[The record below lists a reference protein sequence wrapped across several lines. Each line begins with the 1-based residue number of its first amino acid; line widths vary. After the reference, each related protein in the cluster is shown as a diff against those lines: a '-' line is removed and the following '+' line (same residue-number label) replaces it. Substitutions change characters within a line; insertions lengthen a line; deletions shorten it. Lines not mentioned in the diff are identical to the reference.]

1 MSEGKYIDEEDL
13 GGGGGKTIDNEDNN
27 SGSSKLI
34 DEGDVDNGASSKTIE
49 IEDDEELEEEEEEEK
64 TLMVQVMDYCRTR
77 DFLKIFEDYIINHI
91 KYFKDATDD
100 EHRLEWTKIFE
111 DYLKLFEDVLA
122 QFIDK
127 KGGNYAS
134 FYRQC
139 REKQDMG
146 TPEEKHFLKLLL
158 ASADYQ
164 DFSRIMV
171 REARYYYQ
179 TGISHFGYVPPEAV
193 EMDDKYLDP
202 RTQKRKINIWMYMGT
217 KRKKE
222 INGK

>member
-1 MSEGKYIDEEDL
+1 MSEGKYIDEEEMA
-13 GGGGGKTIDNEDNN
+13 GGKTTDEAESAGGKHIDQEDEA
-27 SGSSKLI
+27 SE
-34 DEGDVDNGASSKTIE
+34 EG
-49 IEDDEELEEEEEEEK
+49 EK
-64 TLMVQVMDYCRTR
+64 SLMEQTMDYCRTR

-91 KYFKDATDD
+91 KYFKDAEEE

-122 QFIDK
+122 SFIDK
-127 KGGNYAS
+127 KGGNYAA
-134 FYRQC
+134 FYREC
-139 REKQDMG
+139 REKQGEG

-171 REARYYYQ
+171 REARYYYS

-193 EMDDKYLDP
+193 EMDDKYQDP
-202 RTQKRKINIWMYMGT
+202 RFAK
-217 KRKKE
+217 
-222 INGK
+222 GK

>member
-1 MSEGKYIDEEDL
+1 MSEGKYIDEEDM
-13 GGGGGKTIDNEDNN
+13 GGGGGKTIDA
-27 SGSSKLI
+27 
-34 DEGDVDNGASSKTIE
+34 GDDNGGSSKTIDDGDSRGGSSKTID
-49 IEDDEELEEEEEEEK
+49 IEDDGEEK
-64 TLMVQVMDYCRTR
+64 PLMEQVMDYCRTR

-127 KGGNYAS
+127 KGGNYAA

-139 REKQDMG
+139 REKQESG

-193 EMDDKYLDP
+193 EMDDKYQDP
-202 RTQKRKINIWMYMGT
+202 RLAK
-217 KRKKE
+217 
-222 INGK
+222 GK